1 MAWRMSSV
9 EDQRKAFIA
18 ICLEGKHTMA
28 DICRMY
34 NISRQTGYKW
44 LNRKIDGD
52 EDCLKDRSRTPLSQP
67 NKTEQELVD
76 DILAV
81 RHCFPKWGPRKV
93 FAWLKRTRPEVAW
106 PSTTTIGLLFNK
118 NGLTVSRNIRRRVP
132 GKTAPLAHCQ
142 QPNDV
147 WCVDFKGW
155 FLTLDGSKC
164 EPFTLT
170 DGASRFLL
178 RCLRLNRNDTNHVW
192 GAMDSAFREFGLPYY
207 MRSDNGPPFASCGV
221 GRFSEL
227 SIRLIKAGVT
237 PEWIDPGKPQQN
249 GRHER
254 MHQTLKSETAM
265 PPEETLEMQAEKH
278 QNFQEYYNFIRPHEA
293 LGQETPG
300 SVYVASEREWDGVLR
315 SPEYG
320 REYTVRGVRQ
330 NGSIRWKGEEIYI
343 GKTLSGEPIGL
354 KEIEDGRHEVRYG
367 PIILGAIDMNHGFM
381 IPPGN
386 KRKRRKVSII
396 EDG

>member
-132 GKTAPLAHCQ
+132 GKTAPLAH
-142 QPNDV
+142 
-147 WCVDFKGW
+147 
-155 FLTLDGSKC
+155 
-164 EPFTLT
+164 
-170 DGASRFLL
+170 
-178 RCLRLNRNDTNHVW
+178 
-192 GAMDSAFREFGLPYY
+192 
-207 MRSDNGPPFASCGV
+207 
-221 GRFSEL
+221 
-227 SIRLIKAGVT
+227 
-237 PEWIDPGKPQQN
+237 
-249 GRHER
+249 
-254 MHQTLKSETAM
+254 
-265 PPEETLEMQAEKH
+265 
-278 QNFQEYYNFIRPHEA
+278 
-293 LGQETPG
+293 
-300 SVYVASEREWDGVLR
+300 
-315 SPEYG
+315 
-320 REYTVRGVRQ
+320 
-330 NGSIRWKGEEIYI
+330 
-343 GKTLSGEPIGL
+343 
-354 KEIEDGRHEVRYG
+354 
-367 PIILGAIDMNHGFM
+367 
-381 IPPGN
+381 
-386 KRKRRKVSII
+386 
-396 EDG
+396 

>member
-367 PIILGAIDMNHGFM
+367 PIILGAIDMNNGFM